1 MKMVSDN
8 LKSQKSATQKSL
20 FQRLRLLRIKVFT
33 ENFRKI
39 TLTINRVSFTECSQT
54 LAKQLMQT

>member
-39 TLTINRVSFTECSQT
+39 TLTINRVSFTEYSQT